1 MVYPLISVI
10 IPCYNHGRYLH
21 ESITSVLSQNY
32 SAVEI
37 VVVDDG
43 STDTTREI
51 AEQYNTVKY
60 IYQDNQGLSA
70 ARNKGIRYSSG
81 QYLVFLDAD
90 DWLLPKALERNAYYL
105 RQNPE
110 LAFVSGGH
118 DKVYVD
124 RNYTKHH
131 TQEVAVNHYCQLLE
145 RNYISMI
152 ASVMYQR
159 WAFDEFNY
167 DPTLK
172 ACEDYDLYLRIA
184 RMYPVAHHTHRIAA
198 YRIHSNNMSLDIPLM
213 LSTALKA
220 LKGQQQHLRNDAE
233 KQAYAKGQEYWKEYY
248 GMELYMKITLAQSWP
263 TRIELATLLSTNP
276 LLVVRYFLQPLTS
289 ALKRLLRK

>member
-1 MVYPLISVI
+1 
-10 IPCYNHGRYLH
+10 
-21 ESITSVLSQNY
+21 
-32 SAVEI
+32 
-37 VVVDDG
+37 
-43 STDTTREI
+43 
-51 AEQYNTVKY
+51 
-60 IYQDNQGLSA
+60 
-70 ARNKGIRYSSG
+70 
-81 QYLVFLDAD
+81 
-90 DWLLPKALERNAYYL
+90 
-105 RQNPE
+105 
-110 LAFVSGGH
+110 
-118 DKVYVD
+118 
-124 RNYTKHH
+124 
-131 TQEVAVNHYCQLLE
+131 
-145 RNYISMI
+145 MI

-213 LSTALKA
+213 LSTALTA

-289 ALKRLLRK
+289 ALKRLFRK